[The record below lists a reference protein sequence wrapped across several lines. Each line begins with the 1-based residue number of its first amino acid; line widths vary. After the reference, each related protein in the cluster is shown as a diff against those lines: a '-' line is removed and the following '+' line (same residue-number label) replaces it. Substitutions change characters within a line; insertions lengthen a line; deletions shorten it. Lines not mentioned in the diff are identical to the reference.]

1 MDLRK
6 SLPLALL
13 CVRLLC
19 AAGVFAEGRSAAPP
33 DAIREVMEQWF
44 EIELL
49 FSRWTDGADTGP
61 LLEKLSAFST
71 RAAAF
76 LDEPF
81 FFRAVHSLYPLAGTV
96 QNIADRARSLTDAVR
111 NNDRSAAERF
121 AVGVRKEL
129 ISLYTVLT
137 SLAGAIS
144 MRYFYL
150 FGFLI
155 VILCF
160 SAFTIWRL
168 LIAFRS
174 SLFQEQYTGAF
185 SRIILQAQEEERSR
199 IARELHDSVAQ
210 DMRLMGLQLARVAGG
225 TLPEKA
231 DGLIR
236 EISQE
241 QKTLLTRVRDICGN
255 LLSPGFNGDS
265 GDELIEALKR
275 LCGEFS
281 AQHNIPCGFTAREA
295 IPAFSFL
302 AEKKIQCYRIVQEA
316 LANIAKHSGA
326 KEAGVM
332 VRFAGT
338 GKNPRLLI
346 FVSDDGKG
354 FSNPPAN
361 ENYRDFMTS
370 SPQGTAAHIGIRGM
384 FERCFIIGG
393 SLKFTSE
400 PGEGTMIKIEV
411 PCTPIHAPRAVL

>member
-1 MDLRK
+1 M
-6 SLPLALL
+6 
-13 CVRLLC
+13 
-19 AAGVFAEGRSAAPP
+19 
-33 DAIREVMEQWF
+33 
-44 EIELL
+44 
-49 FSRWTDGADTGP
+49 
-61 LLEKLSAFST
+61 
-71 RAAAF
+71 
-76 LDEPF
+76 
-81 FFRAVHSLYPLAGTV
+81 YPLAGMV
-96 QNIADRARSLTDAVR
+96 QNTADYARLLTDAVR

-121 AVGVRKEL
+121 AIGIRKEL
-129 ISLYTVLT
+129 ISLSTVLT

-168 LIAFRS
+168 VIAFHN

-210 DMRLMGLQLARVAGG
+210 DMRLMGLQLARVGG
-225 TLPEKA
+225 EALPEKA

-255 LLSPGFNGDS
+255 LLSPGFSGDS

-281 AQHNIPCGFTAREA
+281 AQNNIPCGFTARA
-295 IPAFSFL
+295 VIPPFTFL

-326 KEAGVM
+326 KEASVM

-354 FSNPPAN
+354 FSNPPTN

-370 SPQGTAAHIGIRGM
+370 SPEGTAHIGIRGM

-400 PGEGTMIKIEV
+400 AGEGTMIKIEV
-411 PCTPIHAPRAVL
+411 PCALIHAQCATL